1 MTTKRKATTLHS
13 FYKRK
18 SETQN
23 VEEDQVETLH
33 TDVVELEGCDI
44 MFQKVKL
51 FCASHEIEIP
61 EMGDHYRAGRGRSR
75 DPITI
80 EHHFRVDIFL
90 ATIDS
95 QLNELN
101 HRFPENTVEL
111 LVLSSALDPTDC
123 YKSFDIEAIC
133 RLACS
138 YYPDDFSEND
148 KLHLKFQ
155 LEHYILDVSQHPEFQ
170 ILTTISE
177 LCQLLN
183 KTKKSDIYPLLD
195 RLIRLVLTLPVST
208 ATTER
213 AFSAMSFVKTK
224 LRNKMEDDF
233 LHNYLITYIEK
244 EVAENFDNDSIID
257 MFYKMKNRRS
267 QLA

>member
-1 MTTKRKATTLHS
+1 MKEVMEITDDLCQDLQKKLQDILNAMNLVSTTKTLLQQM
-13 FYKRK
+13 R
-18 SETQN
+18 
-23 VEEDQVETLH
+23 D
-33 TDVVELEGCDI
+33 DEGCDI

-51 FCASHEIEIP
+51 FCESHEIEIP
-61 EMGDHYRAGRGRSR
+61 KMDDRYRACRGRSR
-75 DPITI
+75 DPVTI

-101 HRFPENTVEL
+101 HRFPVNTVEL

-133 RLACS
+133 KLACF

-170 ILTTISE
+170 IVTTISE
-177 LCQLLN
+177 LCQLLY
-183 KTKKSDIYPLLD
+183 KTESQIYILF
-195 RLIRLVLTLPVST
+195 LI
-208 ATTER
+208 
-213 AFSAMSFVKTK
+213 
-224 LRNKMEDDF
+224 D
-233 LHNYLITYIEK
+233 
-244 EVAENFDNDSIID
+244 
-257 MFYKMKNRRS
+257 
-267 QLA
+267 